1 MLNKIKNFCSR
12 NRRKIVDIV
21 SAVGLGLGLTFVGY
35 SVGYN
40 QGSTDM
46 LIDIVKKNEVI
57 HF

>member
-12 NRRKIVDIV
+12 NRRQITD
-21 SAVGLGLGLTFVGY
+21 AVLGIAIGASLTAIGY
-35 SVGYN
+35 GVGYN

-46 LIDIVKKNEVI
+46 LIDIVKKNEVV